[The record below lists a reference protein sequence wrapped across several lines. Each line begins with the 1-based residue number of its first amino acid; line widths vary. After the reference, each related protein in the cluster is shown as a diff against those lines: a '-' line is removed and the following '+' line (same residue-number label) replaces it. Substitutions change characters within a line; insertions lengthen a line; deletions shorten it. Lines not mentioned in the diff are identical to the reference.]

1 MVMMKLLVVE
11 DDEKLNR
18 MVSGELKKN
27 GYEVESCFDGE
38 EALLL
43 MEREKFSLIVSDI
56 MMPKM
61 DGYALAEEVRSFDRE
76 IPILF
81 MTALGDMPSKEKGF
95 RLGIDDYLVKPFP
108 LQELTLRVGALLRR
122 AKILQSD
129 RLELGN
135 LVMDRSERSVVIDG
149 KDVPFTVREFDILF
163 RLLSFP
169 KKTFS
174 RGKLMEEFW
183 EYDSSATSRTVDVYI
198 AKIREKTSACD
209 GFSILT
215 VHGLGYKA
223 VLR

>member
-1 MVMMKLLVVE
+1 MMKLLVVE
-11 DDEKLNR
+11 DDRQLNR

-38 EALLL
+38 EALRFL
-43 MEREKFSLIVSDI
+43 EREKASLIVSDI

>member
-1 MVMMKLLVVE
+1 MMKLLVVE

>member
-1 MVMMKLLVVE
+1 
-11 DDEKLNR
+11 
-18 MVSGELKKN
+18 
-27 GYEVESCFDGE
+27 
-38 EALLL
+38 

-61 DGYALAEEVRSFDRE
+61 NGYAFAEEVRSFDRE

-135 LVMDRSERSVVIDG
+135 LVMDRTERSVVIDG
-149 KDVPFTVREFDILF
+149 KEVPFTVREFDILF
-163 RLLSFP
+163 RLLSYP

-209 GFSILT
+209 GFAILT

-223 VLR
+223 VLRP